1 MLLVFILLTCNTIPI
16 HIVTEINIDNNII
29 IFSETIILLLLLS
42 IIFTKSGSN
51 ILSTKKQNI
60 KLAKKGIRILFII
73 IYNY

>member
-29 IFSETIILLLLLS
+29 IFSETIILLLLS

-60 KLAKKGIRILFII
+60 KLVKKGIRILFII